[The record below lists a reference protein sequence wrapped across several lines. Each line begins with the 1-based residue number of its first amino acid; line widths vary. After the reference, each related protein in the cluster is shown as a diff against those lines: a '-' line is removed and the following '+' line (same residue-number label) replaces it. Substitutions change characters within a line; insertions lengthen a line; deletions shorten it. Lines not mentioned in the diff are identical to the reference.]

1 MQRKVNESIPHAK
14 GNDASTKINMS
25 LKLESPFFTLDSHMT
40 HILKPLSLYIH
51 VPFCKAKCTYCD
63 FYSIIGRE
71 TSIPSYLRSILKE
84 IEQRTSK
91 LDLSGHYLDT
101 IFFGGGTPN
110 LLDSL
115 HLGQLLEKLLSL
127 APPGEDMEIGMEINP
142 GEASLDKLRA
152 YKDLGINR
160 ISIGMQSF
168 QPHLLTFMSR
178 IHSAEKS
185 FSTYEDVR
193 KAGFQ
198 NVSGDLIFAV
208 PGQTR
213 KEWVG
218 DLERLVSMQPE
229 HISTYSLT
237 VEEGTALHRWVEAGH
252 VEMLEETVDTGM
264 YDWGRDFLEK
274 SGYPNYE
281 VSNHAKPGFECRHNL
296 NYWTGVEYLGFGPAA
311 HSYFGGRRSWNIPNL
326 DAYISDVMKFGTGEA
341 DSEMISQSMSRNEM
355 ILTRLRLTQGLNL
368 SEFSKTYHENLLE
381 SKSHMLEKWRGKI
394 LISNGNLQI
403 TREGWALTD
412 EISSDLMSLPH

>member
-1 MQRKVNESIPHAK
+1 LQRKVNESTPHAK
-14 GNDASTKINMS
+14 GNDGSNKNNMS
-25 LKLESPFFTLDSHMT
+25 LKLESPLFTLHSSMT
-40 HILKPLSLYIH
+40 AALKPLSFYIH

-63 FYSIIGRE
+63 FYSIVGRE
-71 TSIPSYLRSILKE
+71 NSIPAYLKSILKE
-84 IEQRTSK
+84 IEQRTHK
-91 LDLSGHYLDT
+91 LDLSSHYIDT

-110 LLDSL
+110 LLDPK
-115 HLGQLLEKLLSL
+115 HLGQILQKLQVLLQ
-127 APPGEDMEIGMEINP
+127 PGEDMEIGMEINP
-142 GEASLDKLRA
+142 GEANLDNLIA
-152 YKDLGINR
+152 YKNLGVNR

-178 IHSAEKS
+178 IHTAEKS
-185 FSTYEDVR
+185 FSTYDDVR
-193 KAGFQ
+193 EAGFQ

-213 KEWVG
+213 EEWVG

-281 VSNHAKPGFECRHNL
+281 ISNHAKPGFECRHNL

-311 HSYFGGRRSWNIPNL
+311 HSFFGGRRSWNIRNL
-326 DAYISDVMKFGTGEA
+326 DTYMSDVMNSGTGVA
-341 DSEMISQSMSRNEM
+341 DSELISPTMSRNEM
-355 ILTRLRLTQGLNL
+355 ILTRLRLAQGLNL
-368 SEFSKTYHENLLE
+368 SEFSINFGENLLQT
-381 SKSHMLEKWRGKI
+381 KVDMLEKWMDKLVVSKGHLK
-394 LISNGNLQI
+394 I

-412 EISSDLMSLPH
+412 EISSDLMI